1 MSSTVSI
8 DNVAD
13 VAAILSVGMRGSCDH
28 HVVRVRN
35 IFLDVETSITD
46 VVLEA
51 RGLETF
57 NQSRVG
63 EVVEIFDV
71 VDHL

>member
-13 VAAILSVGMRGSCDH
+13 VAAVLSVGMRGSYDH

-35 IFLDVETSITD
+35 IFLDVETSITNI
-46 VVLEA
+46 VLEA

>member
-13 VAAILSVGMRGSCDH
+13 VAAVLSVWMRGCCDH

-46 VVLEA
+46 VVLET